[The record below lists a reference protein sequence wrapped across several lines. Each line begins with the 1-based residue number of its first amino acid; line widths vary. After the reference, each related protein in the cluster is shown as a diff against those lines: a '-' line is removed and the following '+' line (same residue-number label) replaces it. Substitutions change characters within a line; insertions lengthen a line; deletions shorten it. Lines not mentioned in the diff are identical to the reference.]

1 MLDGRNTV
9 ARSDPRR
16 RLSFQFIGTTLRVG
30 KPDSVR
36 AGPFEVH
43 RKSDERPTDGE
54 AYMLAPS
61 RTLFL
66 TFLLLAPTFA
76 CGGAVRLRTGSSGV
90 PGNNAGSGIVFSGP
104 DMQEH
109 GGTLLAFLSPRIS
122 GMVVDFRSQPYPG
135 IQMRGQKSLF
145 GSSAPVVY
153 TDGARTAN
161 SCALQML
168 STRDIMS
175 VEVYP
180 MGLSHRPGY
189 AAHPNGLILVF
200 MDDGSV
206 PEGSN

>member
-1 MLDGRNTV
+1 
-9 ARSDPRR
+9 
-16 RLSFQFIGTTLRVG
+16 
-30 KPDSVR
+30 
-36 AGPFEVH
+36 
-43 RKSDERPTDGE
+43 
-54 AYMLAPS
+54 MLAPS

-76 CGGAVRLRTGSSGV
+76 CGGAARQSRSATGSSRL

-122 GMVVDFRSQPYPG
+122 GMVVDFGSQPCPG

-145 GSSAPVVY
+145 GSSDPVVY
-153 TDGARTAN
+153 VDGVRTAN
-161 SCALQML
+161 SCVLQML

-189 AAHPNGLILVF
+189 EAHPNGLILVF
-200 MDDGSV
+200 MNDGSV
-206 PEGSN
+206 PEVSNRDRRSRFSDAA